1 MFDCGGEKEVY
12 FNLAKNVV
20 GFEETIEYLV
30 DTYDEFSIL
39 IGFNDEPA
47 DGRDV
52 SWIWDV
58 KMKILTTKV
67 DKVYVVGSRRYD
79 MALKLEAAGIKN
91 IHVFDTIKEG
101 INLALDENNGVLA
114 VVTNYTPLVELDQN
128 IQSWVGKN
136 A

>member
-1 MFDCGGEKEVY
+1 M
-12 FNLAKNVV
+12 AKNVV
-20 GFEETIEYLV
+20 GFEETIEYLA
-30 DTYDEFSIL
+30 DNYDGFNIL
-39 IGFNDEPA
+39 IAFNDDYA

-58 KMKILTTKV
+58 KMKILAPKLN
-67 DKVYVVGSRRYD
+67 KVYIVGSRRYD
-79 MALKLEAAGIKN
+79 MALKVEAAGIQN
-91 IHVFDTIKEG
+91 IHVYDTIKDG
-101 INLALDENNGVLA
+101 INLALEENEGVLA